1 MKKLDV
7 LILAAG
13 KGSRIKGT
21 TPKLLLKIK
30 NKTLI
35 DHTIN
40 LARSIKPSKIYIII
54 NSKLLFLK
62 KSNKDCSFI
71 MQKKLFGTGYAAKLF
86 LKHKKNKFNNLI
98 ILLADTPFINIS
110 DINKI
115 KKKLIKD
122 DLVVFGFKNKQNMS
136 YGLIQK
142 DKNQKIKKIIEY
154 KNASVNEKKID
165 LCNSGVMG
173 INRKNVK
180 NLLKIKKNKKLNEY
194 LLTDIVEITKKLKGN
209 VSCVI
214 SQKSKNNRGINTISE
229 YHEAK
234 NQ

>member
-1 MKKLDV
+1 
-7 LILAAG
+7 
-13 KGSRIKGT
+13 
-21 TPKLLLKIK
+21 
-30 NKTLI
+30 
-35 DHTIN
+35 
-40 LARSIKPSKIYIII
+40 
-54 NSKLLFLK
+54 
-62 KSNKDCSFI
+62 

>member
-115 KKKLIKD
+115 KKKLIKN

>member
-1 MKKLDV
+1 MNKLDV

-40 LARSIKPSKIYIII
+40 LARNIKPNKIYIII

-62 KSNKDCSFI
+62 KRNKDCSFI
-71 MQKKLFGTGYAAKLF
+71 VQKKLLGTGHATKLF
-86 LKHKKNKFNNLI
+86 LKYQKNKFNNLL
-98 ILLADTPFINIS
+98 ILLADTPFISLGDIS
-110 DINKI
+110 KI
-115 KKKLIKD
+115 KKKLVRNDI
-122 DLVVFGFKNKQNMS
+122 VIFGFRSKKNMS

-142 DKNQKIKKIIEY
+142 DKNGNIKKIIEY
-154 KNASVNEKKID
+154 KNASSYEKKIN
-165 LCNSGVMG
+165 LCNSGIMAV
-173 INRKNVK
+173 NKKNIR

-209 VSCVI
+209 VSSVI
-214 SQKSKNNRGINTISE
+214 SQKSKNNRGINTINE
-229 YHEAK
+229 YLKAK

>member
-115 KKKLIKD
+115 KKKLIKN

-173 INRKNVK
+173 INRKNIK